1 MRTVDDGASPR
12 MDGPADD
19 MADDLADDLASEAPL
34 TPAVFHIMLALADGE
49 RHGYSILREVERYT
63 EGRLKLGP
71 TTLYRSIRQMLAAGY
86 IAETEERPDPE
97 MDDERRRYYRLT
109 DRGRRVALAEM
120 ARLARLVRQ
129 TQQTSLGA
137 ALRGATGLDLNL
149 GGA

>member
-1 MRTVDDGASPR
+1 MAGTSDVREREDGA
-12 MDGPADD
+12 A
-19 MADDLADDLASEAPL
+19 EAPL

-86 IAETEERPDPE
+86 IVEAETRPDPE
-97 MDDERRRYYRLT
+97 LDDERRRYYRLT
-109 DRGRRVALAEM
+109 AAGRRLAQAETR
-120 ARLARLVRQ
+120 RLARLVSLA
-129 TQQTSLGA
+129 QQTSLGA
-137 ALRGATGLDLNL
+137 SLGRASSAGPELNL

>member
-1 MRTVDDGASPR
+1 MAEAQEHASVDG
-12 MDGPADD
+12 GQ
-19 MADDLADDLASEAPL
+19 APL

-97 MDDERRRYYRLT
+97 LDDERRRYYRLT
-109 DRGRRVALAEM
+109 DAGRRVALAETR
-120 ARLARLVRQ
+120 RLARLVSLA
-129 TQQTSLGA
+129 QQTSLG
-137 ALRGATGLDLNL
+137 GAQGFGADLNL